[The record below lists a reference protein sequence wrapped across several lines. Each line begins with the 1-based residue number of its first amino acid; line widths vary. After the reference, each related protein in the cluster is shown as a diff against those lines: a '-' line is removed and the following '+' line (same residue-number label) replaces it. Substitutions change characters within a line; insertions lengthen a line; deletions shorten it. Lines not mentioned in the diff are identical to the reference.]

1 MDWTPPF
8 KCCYHCGS
16 GSIRRI
22 RPTAFECEDCGGHLF
37 INPVSAAAGI
47 LIDRAGRVLL
57 IKRAHEPAKG
67 RFGLPGG
74 FLDPGETAEEGLSR
88 EVKEEVGMDVSDWE
102 YLCGRP
108 NHYQYGQTVYHV
120 LDLFF
125 VARVASFDGA
135 AALDEVESLA
145 FVPLEEIELESLA
158 FPSVRQA
165 VELFRARA
173 PGRPEGESPGATG
186 GIN

>member
-1 MDWTPPF
+1 MDWVPPF

-22 RPTAFECEDCGGHLF
+22 RPTAFRCDECNKHLF

-47 LIDRAGRVLL
+47 LIDPDDRVLL

-67 RFGLPGG
+67 KFSIPGG

-88 EVKEEVGMDVSDWE
+88 EVKEEVGIDVVNWE

-108 NHYQYGQTVYHV
+108 NRYVFEGTEYLV

-125 VARVASFDGA
+125 FARMDSLAGA
-135 AALDEVESLA
+135 DALDEVEAILT
-145 FVPLEEIELESLA
+145 VPLSEIDPDSLA
-158 FPSVRQA
+158 FPSVRKA
-165 VELFRARA
+165 IELFRSRF
-173 PGRPEGESPGATG
+173 G
-186 GIN
+186 